1 MKLPEQIQKQV
12 EAAGKIIAAHE
23 ASQQQEPE
31 PPAEPTSVT
40 QGQPA
45 EPSPDI
51 SKQSPAPQAIPSE
64 MDDENSTTYKQRWK
78 SLDGQ
83 LRAAYAREQEL
94 RNRLVQMEQLI
105 ASMAAMQQQPAQP
118 ARATQRRI
126 SDAERE
132 AYGSDLVG
140 MVERAAQDVV
150 DEENAALRKQV
161 AQLSEQMR
169 QLNGVV
175 PVIAQNQTLSAKE
188 RFFQQLSQM
197 VPDWEQVNADQRFLN
212 WLLEADPMTG
222 ITRQTYLADAQD
234 NYDAR
239 RAATI
244 LHSWK
249 GTLTGGTETQHRANP
264 NAAQSELEKQVA
276 PGRSLSAPAPTDNQK
291 KTWSP
296 EEVRRF
302 YADVRNGVYK
312 GRDAER
318 AELER
323 DIFAAGRDGRIR
335 PAAA

>member
-12 EAAGKIIAAHE
+12 AAASKIIEAHE
-23 ASQQQEPE
+23 KSQQEPE
-31 PPAEPTSVT
+31 PAEPTPAP
-40 QGQPA
+40 QGQA
-45 EPSPDI
+45 ADPSPDI

-64 MDDENSTTYKQRWK
+64 LDDENSNTYKQRWK

-83 LRAAYAREQEL
+83 LRAAYGREQEL
-94 RNRLVQMEQLI
+94 KNRLVQMEQLI
-105 ASMAAMQQQPAQP
+105 ASMSAMQQQQSAQPAQP
-118 ARATQRRI
+118 TQRRI
-126 SDAERE
+126 TDAERE

-150 DEENAALRKQV
+150 DAENAALRKQV
-161 AQLSEQMR
+161 AQLTEQMQR
-169 QLNGVV
+169 LNGVV

-188 RFFQQLSQM
+188 RFFQQLAQL
-197 VPDWEQVNADQRFLN
+197 VPEWEQINADQRFLN

-234 NYDAR
+234 NYDAS

-244 LHSWK
+244 LRSWK
-249 GTLTGGTETQHRANP
+249 GTVTGGTETQHRVTP
-264 NAAQSELEKQVA
+264 NTAKTELEKQVA
-276 PGRSLSAPAPTDNQK
+276 PGRSLTAPVPTDNQK
-291 KTWSP
+291 KVWTS
-296 EEVRRF
+296 EEVKRF
-302 YADVRNGVYK
+302 YADMRNGVYK
-312 GRDAER
+312 GREAER